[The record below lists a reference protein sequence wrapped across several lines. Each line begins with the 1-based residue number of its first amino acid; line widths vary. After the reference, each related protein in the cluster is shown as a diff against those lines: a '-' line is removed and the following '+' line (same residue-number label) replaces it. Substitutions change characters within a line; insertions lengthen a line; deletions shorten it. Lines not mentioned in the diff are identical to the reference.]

1 MINLAICEI
10 WICIWKY
17 YHRSR
22 KLDVQTWCSSRK
34 CTALLVWIAMFLFES
49 YKSPCFQFMPS
60 WRERNQKT
68 KSFLETMHY
77 YILKLRE
84 HYLKV
89 FKMFFLAYFYHLLFE
104 LIPGN
109 FDQGRLRAQVF
120 MDDYRHGSPNTPPRC
135 CRHWWAGLTAWRDE
149 KMRRRKFT
157 IIKQISHSP
166 YIRSCVYHSIY
177 VCLLLIVLLGMVMSQ
192 SWWLSKNNNHSF

>member
-1 MINLAICEI
+1 
-10 WICIWKY
+10 
-17 YHRSR
+17 
-22 KLDVQTWCSSRK
+22 
-34 CTALLVWIAMFLFES
+34 MFSVYAFLTGE
-49 YKSPCFQFMPS
+49 KS
-60 WRERNQKT
+60 KD
-68 KSFLETMHY
+68 KVFLEIMHY

-84 HYLKV
+84 NYLKV
-89 FKMFFLAYFYHLLFE
+89 FKMHFCWPISTIFCLNSSLVILTKAGY
-104 LIPGN
+104 G
-109 FDQGRLRAQVF
+109 AQVF

-192 SWWLSKNNNHSF
+192 SWWLTVVSAKIIIAFRVPGCCRLL